1 MKTLKHNVS
10 NLSKI
15 EIDKLHSKLLFT
27 IKKDLKNK
35 YNVLIRQ
42 KEFDLNS
49 FDKTIIKEIKYF
61 AFHNYPLYNQ
71 LFQLIER
78 KFLKE
83 IANYSEKEKNGLL
96 TMNNIDNII
105 QPPSQYEYSMC
116 LTYNIGK
123 VTLRNVI
130 KEEDK
135 NGIIVDKYPKRQ
147 KSPKPISKT
156 DIMKVYNSTLK
167 YKK

>member
-15 EIDKLHSKLLFT
+15 EIDKLHDKLLFT
-27 IKKDLKNK
+27 LKKDLKNK

-49 FDKTIIKEIKYF
+49 FEKTIIKEIKYF

-83 IANYSEKEKNGLL
+83 IATYSEKEKNGLL
-96 TMNNIDNII
+96 TMNKIDNII
-105 QPPSQYEYSMC
+105 QPSSKYEYSMC
-116 LTYNIGK
+116 VTYDIGK

-130 KEEDK
+130 EEEK
-135 NGIIVDKYPKRQ
+135 NGIVVDKYPKRQ
-147 KSPKPISKT
+147 KSPKQKT
-156 DIMKVYNSTLK
+156 KIDLMKAYNSTLK